1 MSQAGSGQPPDP
13 ADDLQEADLAFTRE
27 RTELAW
33 TRSSI
38 AFFGLGAAIVK
49 FRPAIGIPVMAIGVA
64 VWLVGH
70 LPPGRGPASAAGLG
84 SRRVLLVTVA
94 VTGLALAALVLTF
107 AGSSRGLRP

>member
-1 MSQAGSGQPPDP
+1 MSQPDGRPPEEV
-13 ADDLQEADLAFTRE
+13 ADDLEAADPVFARE

-38 AFFGLGAAIVK
+38 AFFGLGATVLK
-49 FRPAIGIPVMAIGVA
+49 FRPVTAIPIFALGVA

-70 LPPGRGPASAAGLG
+70 VSPRPGPAGALG
-84 SRRVLLVTVA
+84 ARRVLVVTVA
-94 VTGLALAALVLTF
+94 VTGLALIALVLTY

>member
-1 MSQAGSGQPPDP
+1 MSHLGSGPSPGP
-13 ADDLQEADLAFTRE
+13 ADDLEDADPALARE

-70 LPPGRGPASAAGLG
+70 LPPRGGPAALG
-84 SRRVLLVTVA
+84 SGRVLLVTVA

>member
-1 MSQAGSGQPPDP
+1 MSQRSGRPPGP
-13 ADDLQEADLAFTRE
+13 ADDLDADPGLARE

-33 TRSSI
+33 TRSAI
-38 AFFGLGAAIVK
+38 AFVGLGAAIVK
-49 FRPAIGIPVMAIGVA
+49 SRPAVGIPVMAIGIA

-70 LPPGRGPASAAGLG
+70 LPPRHGPASTAGLG
-84 SRRVLLVTVA
+84 ARRVLLVTVA